1 MAAHFSIGI
10 LAHFSISIYIYRN
23 AAFGKMIVISAK
35 KNQKSI
41 FQIVQNDIACMT
53 EGDRSGY
60 EMK

>member
-1 MAAHFSIGI
+1 
-10 LAHFSISIYIYRN
+10 
-23 AAFGKMIVISAK
+23 MIVISAK

-53 EGDRSGY
+53 EGDRPGY